1 MLDVLNKKKLN
12 EKLNSKYLL
21 WKQTLI
27 FYAVFAF
34 QVHLIFFSH
43 ESLDIFN
50 ENPA

>member
-12 EKLNSKYLL
+12 EKLNFKYIL

-27 FYAVFAF
+27 FYAVLLFKYIY
-34 QVHLIFFSH
+34 LFSH